1 MEKRFLTKVIFHIMH
16 ISGQKTQMH
25 LGMDGIIN
33 AQISEIFM
41 NLAFPHT
48 CFIFP
53 MKTEFTFEA

>member
-1 MEKRFLTKVIFHIMH
+1 
-16 ISGQKTQMH
+16 MH